1 MIVLLR
7 ELLEENN
14 DNMPFIES
22 MKDQMVALYQ
32 QLSSCPDIPLN
43 LFLHIVRK
51 ELVFVDVN
59 EQNEIRGA
67 FTLLLEQKVLRK
79 GGMVAHIED
88 VVVSEKYRNQNI
100 GKKLIEH
107 AIMVSRE
114 YKCYKVIL
122 NCNDGVQ
129 GFYEKCGFKSK
140 NKEMSLYF

>member
-1 MIVLLR
+1 M
-7 ELLEENN
+7 
-14 DNMPFIES
+14 
-22 MKDQMVALYQ
+22 YQ

-88 VVVSEKYRNQNI
+88 VVVSEKYRNQHI

-129 GFYEKCGFKSK
+129 GFYEKCGFQNK
-140 NKEMSLYF
+140 NKEMSIYF